1 MLEFGDQGMDQI
13 DIKILDCL
21 QQDASM
27 TTADISEKVNLSKTP
42 CWRRIQMLE
51 SSGVI
56 GKRVALL
63 NREKLDRNMDVFVSI
78 RTNQHNAK
86 WFRKFSNVVNSMPEV
101 VEFYRMSGEVD
112 YLMRVVVTDMKAY
125 DRFYQRLIEQIDI
138 NDVSSNFAMEQ
149 IKYTTA
155 IPLHKT

>member
-21 QQDASM
+21 QHDASL
-27 TTADISEKVNLSKTP
+27 TTAEISEKVNLSKTP

-51 SSGVI
+51 SSGII

-86 WFRKFSNVVNSMPEV
+86 WFREFSNVVNSMPEV

>member
-1 MLEFGDQGMDQI
+1 VDQI

-21 QQDASM
+21 QNDASM
-27 TTADISEKVNLSKTP
+27 SAAEIADKVNLSKTP

-51 SSGVI
+51 KSGVI
-56 GKRVALL
+56 AKRVALL
-63 NREKLDRNMDVFVSI
+63 NREKLDRDMDVFVTI

-86 WFRKFSNVVNSMPEV
+86 WFRKFANVVNSMPEV

-138 NDVSSNFAMEQ
+138 SDVSSNFAMEQ

-155 IPLHKT
+155 IPLHKV

>member
-1 MLEFGDQGMDQI
+1 MDQI

-21 QQDASM
+21 QHDASL
-27 TTADISEKVNLSKTP
+27 TTAEISEKVNLSKTP

-51 SSGVI
+51 SSGII

-86 WFRKFSNVVNSMPEV
+86 WFREFSNVVNSMPEV

>member
-1 MLEFGDQGMDQI
+1 MDQI
-13 DIKILDCL
+13 DIKILECL
-21 QQDASM
+21 QHDSR
-27 TTADISEKVNLSKTP
+27 TTMEEISKTVNLSKTS

-51 SSGVI
+51 SCGI
-56 GKRVALL
+56 LDKRVALL

-78 RTNQHNAK
+78 RTNQHNSS
-86 WFRKFSNVVNSMPEV
+86 WFRKFSKVVGNMPEV

-112 YLMRVVVTDMKAY
+112 YLMRVVVTDMRAY

-138 NDVSSNFAMEQ
+138 HDVRSNFAMEQ

-155 IPLHKT
+155 IPLHKL

>member
-1 MLEFGDQGMDQI
+1 MVGDEDVDQI
-13 DIKILDCL
+13 DLKILDCL

-27 TTADISEKVNLSKTP
+27 TTAEISEKVNLSKTP
-42 CWRRIQMLE
+42 CWRRIQILE
-51 SSGVI
+51 NSGVI

-63 NREKLDRNMDVFVSI
+63 DREKLDRNMDVFVSI
-78 RTNQHNAK
+78 RTNQHNTT
-86 WFRKFSNVVNSMPEV
+86 WFRKFSKVVDNMPEV

-125 DRFYQRLIEQIDI
+125 DRFYKRLIKQVDI

-155 IPLHKT
+155 IPLHKL

>member
-1 MLEFGDQGMDQI
+1 MLE
-13 DIKILDCL
+13 
-21 QQDASM
+21 
-27 TTADISEKVNLSKTP
+27 N
-42 CWRRIQMLE
+42 
-51 SSGVI
+51 SGVI

-86 WFRKFSNVVNSMPEV
+86 WFRKFSMAVNNMPEV

-125 DRFYQRLIEQIDI
+125 DRFYQRLIEQVDI

-155 IPLHKT
+155 IPLRKL

>member
-1 MLEFGDQGMDQI
+1 MDQI

-21 QQDASM
+21 QHDASM
-27 TTADISEKVNLSKTP
+27 TTAEISEKVNLSKTP

-51 SSGVI
+51 NSGVI

-78 RTNQHNAK
+78 RTNQHNVA
-86 WFRKFSNVVNSMPEV
+86 WFRKFSKVVNNMPEV

-125 DRFYQRLIEQIDI
+125 DRFYQRLIEQVDI

-155 IPLHKT
+155 IPLHRL

>member
-1 MLEFGDQGMDQI
+1 MDQI
-13 DIKILDCL
+13 DMKILDCL
-21 QQDASM
+21 QHDASM
-27 TTADISEKVNLSKTP
+27 TTAEISEKVDLSKTP
-42 CWRRIQMLE
+42 CWRRIQILE
-51 SSGVI
+51 KSGVI

-78 RTNQHNAK
+78 RTNQHNAA
-86 WFRKFSNVVNSMPEV
+86 WFRKFSKVVNNMPEV

-125 DRFYQRLIEQIDI
+125 DRFYQRLIEQVDI

-155 IPLHKT
+155 IPLHSL